1 MNVQIREIGAL
12 VVSVES
18 MNVMAYC
25 SIMSVVRTAKKSG
38 NV

>member
-12 VVSVES
+12 VVNVES

-25 SIMSVVRTAKKSG
+25 SIMLG
-38 NV
+38 LL